1 MEKKDI
7 PFVQFSKGF
16 NDFDFTL
23 VRRHALQMII
33 LNAL

>member
-1 MEKKDI
+1 MEKTDI
-7 PFVQFSKGF
+7 PSAQFSKG
-16 NDFDFTL
+16 FTL